1 MFKSLFYIIFFLLV
15 AFRSGAT
22 DLFIKVIDKTTLSK
36 LPDASCSYTSAKGK
50 TIQTLSSNQGT
61 LQITDVQF
69 PLILQIRYIGYTSYN
84 DTLNLNDVVKKDAQL
99 YLEILLEPGNTTI
112 QDLVITGQVAP
123 VLAKQSL
130 YKVQTISNTEFQ
142 KRGAV
147 SMNDVLNFEMNNFI
161 SNDNVLGSNVNIGGI
176 GGQNVKVL
184 VNGIPVMGR
193 ENGNIDMGQLNLNN
207 VKRVEMIQGPM
218 SVMYGSNA
226 LGGVINLITSS
237 SQKKLSVGAR
247 TYYESIGRYN
257 FSGNI
262 GFNKK
267 KHQLQLSLARNFF
280 AGWTPKDSIDRYQ
293 VWKPKT
299 QYTGDLQYWTEIK
312 KWKLNYY
319 TSLLQEK
326 ITNKGEPIINPYEGY
341 AFDEYYRT
349 TRFMNAL
356 SLNRYIRKNTD
367 QITLTNS
374 FQNYKRIKNRIKKD
388 LVTLDEIQTQSIG
401 DQDTTR
407 FENFNSRGIYS
418 STRFKNLDMM
428 AGYEY
433 AYELGRSYKLA
444 DESQAMSEWGIFAS
458 GVYKFKKLQ
467 VQPSG
472 RFTYNSRYH
481 SAITPAFHA
490 KYDIGQTQLRA
501 SYARGFRT
509 PTLKELYLQFID
521 QNHTIIGNPKLQPET
536 GDHYEVS
543 AEHQKTIKKYTLG
556 YTFTGSYNSI
566 NNLITLAVFNN
577 HGVLRQYQNIE
588 TYRNWV
594 GNLKVRLS
602 EKRFSASSGV
612 GLIYVGK
619 SSVTPNHTIFE
630 YVFTGSY
637 QIAAIKTGIN
647 FNYKYNSKQPVITID
662 QQFLYSAPLHVANI
676 SMQRLFLKQKM
687 QVQIGVKNLLNIQN
701 TSLSGNINTQN
712 NGHASSGVMQAF
724 PARSL
729 FADISYNF

>member
-1 MFKSLFYIIFFLLV
+1 MYKSIAYITLFLLV
-15 AFRSGAT
+15 AFRLGAT
-22 DLFIKVIDKTTLSK
+22 NLLIEVKDKATLHN
-36 LPDASCSYTSAKGK
+36 LADASCTYTSANGK
-50 TIQTLSSNQGT
+50 TMQALSDAKGNLLINDT
-61 LQITDVQF
+61 QF
-69 PLILQIRYIGYTSYN
+69 PLILQVRYISYTTYN
-84 DTLNLNDVVKKDAQL
+84 DTLTREDMIEKEGQYHYQV
-99 YLEILLEPGNTTI
+99 LLEPGNTAI
-112 QDLVITGQVAP
+112 QDLVVTGQVIP

-130 YKVQTISNTEFQ
+130 YKVQSISNTEMQ
-142 KRGAV
+142 RRGAV

-184 VNGIPVMGR
+184 INGIPVMGR

-237 SQKKLSVGAR
+237 PQKKVSLGAR
-247 TYYESIGRYN
+247 AYYESIGRYN

-267 KHQLQLSLARNFF
+267 KQQIQISFARNFF

-299 QYTGDLQYWTEIK
+299 QYTADLQYWTEIK

-319 TSLLQEK
+319 SSLLQEK

-349 TRFMNAL
+349 TRLMNAL
-356 SLNRYIRKNTD
+356 SLNRFIRKNTD

-388 LVTLDEIQTQSIG
+388 LVTLDEIETQSIG

-407 FENFNSRGIYS
+407 FENFNSRGVYS
-418 STRFKNLDMM
+418 TTRFKNLDMM
-428 AGYEY
+428 LGYEY

-444 DESQAMSEWGIFAS
+444 DESQQMSEWGVFAS
-458 GVYKFKKLQ
+458 GVYKVKKFQ
-467 VQPSG
+467 IQPSG
-472 RFTYNSRYH
+472 RLTYNSRYH
-481 SAITPAFHA
+481 SAFTPALHA

-521 QNHTIIGNPKLQPET
+521 QNHTIIGNPDLQPET
-536 GDHYEVS
+536 GDHFELS
-543 AEHQKTIKKYTLG
+543 AEHQKPIKKYTVG
-556 YTFTGSYNSI
+556 YTITGSYNAI

-588 TYRNWV
+588 EYRNWV
-594 GNLKVRLS
+594 GNFKVRLS

-619 SSVTPNHTIFE
+619 SSVTPKHTIFE

-637 QIAAIKTGIN
+637 QIAALKTGLN

-662 QQFLYSAPLHVANI
+662 QQFLYSAPLHMANI
-676 SMQRLFLKQKM
+676 SLQRNFLKQKM
-687 QVQIGVKNLLNIQN
+687 LVQVGVKNLLNLQN
-701 TSLSGNINTQN
+701 ITLSGNVSTQN
-712 NGHASSGVMQAF
+712 NGHATSGVMQAF
-724 PARSL
+724 PARSI
-729 FADISYNF
+729 FADLSYSF